1 MEITTMTLGIDI
13 GRVIISAGGGSHD
26 TSFIGGTAEA
36 ALATPPMEGA
46 FDHIARL
53 VEAFSGRAWLVSKCG
68 PRIQERTRRWLE
80 HHRFHEWTGL
90 HPERVVFCL
99 ERPQKA
105 EHCERL
111 GITHFIDDRAD
122 VLAAMRGRVPH
133 LFLFA
138 AQPDPAAPD
147 WYEPVPD
154 WSHAAAAVLRTVPG
168 ASDPAGPAGARW

>member
-1 MEITTMTLGIDI
+1 MTLGIDI

-36 ALATPPMEGA
+36 ALATPPIEGA

-111 GITHFIDDRAD
+111 GITHFIDDRMD
-122 VLAAMRGRVPH
+122 VLVHLTSVPH
-133 LFLFA
+133 RFLFGP
-138 AQPDPAAPD
+138 QKPGVNPDGAKRAETWAD
-147 WYEPVPD
+147 I
-154 WSHAAAAVLRTVPG
+154 AAALL
-168 ASDPAGPAGARW
+168 